1 MSAVSTTDGW
11 LKLNFA
17 SFKNIY
23 KYMLFMLRV
32 FCFLFSEGMVT
43 KRNLEDLVL
52 NLLRHVAR
60 AEGSYRDELIAKIVF
75 V

>member
-1 MSAVSTTDGW
+1 
-11 LKLNFA
+11 
-17 SFKNIY
+17 
-23 KYMLFMLRV
+23 MLRV